1 MDTKWKNIIKEKARI
16 LWGILRRH
24 KKAVFGALLF
34 GVGLFVFISMMFYP
48 YSDTR
53 SVWAKGIPLN
63 IFWGAGICCILPEIL
78 ERCYRSWV
86 PQNEEFYAQWKAKW
100 AKQQKIL
107 LAVFAVFLFLCFWY
121 WSYQKYQFNYGW
133 GWNYARGY
141 LSFATLFVQGVLLE
155 VIVIRFMLGRLNL
168 LMERMEKINQDNL
181 KNALE
186 IEKRSLEKVSRSD
199 QLRVDLITNVSH
211 DLKTPL
217 TSMVGY
223 IELLKKE
230 DLNDISRDYVEVIS
244 GRATKLKEMIE
255 SLFSLAK
262 ASSGNVEFHMETI
275 ELNRLMGQIF
285 ADMQDRMQESNL
297 EFVTMYTEEDTHMV
311 SDNAYMYRICQ
322 NLMENALKYSAKGTR
337 VFVRTGVNADGWLC
351 LEITN
356 TAGYRMDFSKE
367 DIVERFARADKAR
380 ASDGNGL
387 GLAIVS
393 SYTKALGGDFDIL
406 LDCDQFKAR
415 LLFPREKLGKQ
426 QSGKN

>member
-1 MDTKWKNIIKEKARI
+1 MKEKAGI
-16 LWGILRRH
+16 LWGILKTH
-24 KKAVFGALLF
+24 KKAVLGSLLF
-34 GVGLFVFISMMFYP
+34 GIGLFVFITMMLYA
-48 YSDTR
+48 YCDTR
-53 SVWAKGIPLN
+53 TVWARGIPIN
-63 IFWGAGICCILPEIL
+63 ICLGAGICCILPEIL
-78 ERCYRSWV
+78 ERVYRSWR
-86 PQNEEFYAQWKAKW
+86 PQNEGFYEEWKAKW
-100 AKQQKIL
+100 VKQQKIL
-107 LAVFAVFLFLCFWY
+107 LAVFAALLLLCFWN

-133 GWNYARGY
+133 GWNFARGY
-141 LSFATLFVQGVLLE
+141 LAFATLFVQGILME

-168 LMERMEKINQDNL
+168 LMGRMAQINQDNL

-230 DLNDISRDYVEVIS
+230 ELNDTSRDYVEVIS
-244 GRATKLKEMIE
+244 KRATKLKEMIE

-275 ELNRLMGQIF
+275 ELKRLMEQIF
-285 ADMQDRMQESNL
+285 ADMQDRIQECDL

-322 NLMENALKYSAKGTR
+322 NLMENALKYSARGTR
-337 VFVRTGVNADGWLC
+337 VFVSTAVNDDGRLR

-415 LLFPREKLGKQ
+415 LLFPRGNPENQ
-426 QSGKN
+426 PSGKN